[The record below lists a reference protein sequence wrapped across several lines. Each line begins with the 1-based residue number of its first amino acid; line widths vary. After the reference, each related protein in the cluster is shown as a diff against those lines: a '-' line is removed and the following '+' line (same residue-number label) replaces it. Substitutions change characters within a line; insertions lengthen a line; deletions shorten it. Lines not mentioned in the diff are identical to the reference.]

1 MPAISRLSREQF
13 PTGTLDSLKL
23 GAMRKEA
30 YIVPMPSPSGHTH
43 RLPAVEKGLEPDVT
57 AENAPLPG
65 PFRPEDTFFWGVA
78 TSGYQAEGGY
88 NGPGEPLNNWA
99 WAESRGEVV
108 PSGRTSDFWTL
119 AHEDFERCRDMGLN
133 AFRMSIEWSRVQP
146 TVVLCAEEGI
156 GSNEPSPPFDER
168 ALYSYAQRI
177 ADCRAHGLEP
187 MITLHHFVHPAWLG
201 MDAWLK
207 PETIDRFLVFVE
219 RTITY
224 LLRTLPHDFN
234 CAPPRWFITLNEP
247 NLQAFNH
254 YLYRIFPTGH
264 PIGTAPTVQ
273 CLAHLLEAHVR
284 SYRLIHDLYARSGVR
299 PMVSFNNYSSDL
311 YWSDTATL
319 DLLFAPSRK
328 VPRHTLREDLAERA
342 RDFDERFDSARLFPL
357 YGPRYFLG
365 QWIKKF
371 HHTVARRG
379 FTHPCWERLIALLYE
394 RAEVPL
400 DYIAFD
406 YYDPFIAHALR
417 WPTWHDFEMRD
428 RSFRDWVLESV
439 ASKWWDWRMLPEGLA
454 FFVKHLGRFGLPLLI
469 AENGMALR
477 RLPDNSPFKRRDNLA
492 RSQYLREHIRVVN
505 RLVERGQPLIGYLHW
520 SLFDNYEWGSF
531 APRFGLFSIDY
542 TVYPTRHAVDA
553 TGDNP
558 SATYA
563 AEIREARLQFAAAA
577 RRAGK
582 KPASPDGP
590 ASGATPATKITATR
604 ESNIS
609 RPDNVQ

>member
-1 MPAISRLSREQF
+1 MS
-13 PTGTLDSLKL
+13 
-23 GAMRKEA
+23 
-30 YIVPMPSPSGHTH
+30 SPSGYTH
-43 RLPAVEKGLEPDVT
+43 RLSSVENGREPDVT
-57 AENAPLPG
+57 AEGTRLPD
-65 PFRPEDTFFWGVA
+65 PFVTEDSFFWGVA

-99 WAESRGEVV
+99 WAESRGDVV

-146 TVVLCAEEGI
+146 TTVLGPTEGI
-156 GSNEPSPPFDER
+156 AADAEPPPFDER

-187 MITLHHFVHPAWLG
+187 IITLHHFVSPAWLG
-201 MDAWLK
+201 LDAWLK
-207 PETIDRFLVFVE
+207 PETVDRFLVFVE
-219 RTITY
+219 HTLKY
-224 LLRTLPHDFN
+224 LLRTLPQDFG
-234 CAPPRWFITLNEP
+234 CAPPRWFITINEP

-254 YLYRIFPTGH
+254 YLYRIFPSGN
-264 PIGTAPTVQ
+264 PVGLAPTTQ
-273 CLAHLLEAHVR
+273 CLAYLLEAHVR
-284 SYRLIHDLYARSGVR
+284 AHRLIHQIYAGSGIS

-311 YWSDTATL
+311 YWSDTAML

-328 VPRHTLREDLAERA
+328 VPRQMVRDDLVDRA
-342 RDFDERFDSARLFPL
+342 HAFDERFNAARLFPMH
-357 YGPRYFLG
+357 GPRYFLG
-365 QWIKKF
+365 QWIKNF

-379 FTHPCWERLIALLYE
+379 FNLPCWERLIALLYE
-394 RAEVPL
+394 RAEAPL

-417 WPTWHDFEMRD
+417 WPTWGDFDRRK

-439 ASKWWDWRMLPEGLA
+439 ASKWWDWHMLPEGLA
-454 FFVKHLGRFGLPLLI
+454 FFVKHLGRYGLPLLI

-477 RLPDNSPFKRRDNLA
+477 RLPDNRPFRRRDNLA
-492 RSQYLREHIRVVN
+492 RSQYLREHVRVVS

-531 APRFGLFSIDY
+531 APRFGLFSLDY
-542 TVYPTRHAVDA
+542 TVYPTRHSVDA

-558 SATYA
+558 SATYTH
-563 AEIREARLQFAAAA
+563 EIREARLQFAGMA

-582 KPASPDGP
+582 KSAMAHD
-590 ASGATPATKITATR
+590 AATSGAASASLTG

-609 RPDNVQ
+609 SPENVKQI

>member
-1 MPAISRLSREQF
+1 MSTPTRRLS
-13 PTGTLDSLKL
+13 SVK
-23 GAMRKEA
+23 
-30 YIVPMPSPSGHTH
+30 
-43 RLPAVEKGLEPDVT
+43 KGLEPDVSTET
-57 AENAPLPG
+57 ASLPG
-65 PFRPEDTFFWGVA
+65 PFRPDETFFWGVA

-99 WAESRGEVV
+99 WAESNGDVV
-108 PSGRTSDFWTL
+108 PTGRTSDFWTL
-119 AHEDFERCRDMGLN
+119 AHEDFGRCRDMGLN

-146 TVVLCAEEGI
+146 GTVLGPKEGLAAGAE
-156 GSNEPSPPFDER
+156 PPAFDER

-187 MITLHHFVHPAWLG
+187 IITLHHFVQPAWLG
-201 MDAWLK
+201 LDAWMK

-219 RTITY
+219 RTISY
-224 LLRTLPHDFN
+224 LLRVLPEDFG
-234 CAPPRWFITLNEP
+234 CAPPRWYITINEP
-247 NLQAFNH
+247 NLFALNH
-254 YLYRIFPTGH
+254 YTVRIFPSSG
-264 PIGTAPTVQ
+264 PLGIGPTAH
-273 CLAHLLEAHVR
+273 CLANLLEAHVR
-284 SYRLIHDLYARSGVR
+284 VYRLIHDLYAKSKIK
-299 PMVSFNNYSSDL
+299 PMVSFNNYASDL
-311 YWSDTATL
+311 YWNDTAMI

-328 VPRHTLREDLAERA
+328 VPRHMLLEDLTERA
-342 RDFDERFDSARLFPL
+342 HAFDARFNAARLFPMH
-357 YGPRYFLG
+357 GPRYFLG
-365 QWIKKF
+365 QWIKRF
-371 HHTVARRG
+371 HHFFAKRG
-379 FTHPCWERLIALLYE
+379 FQSHHWDRLIALLYE
-394 RAEVPL
+394 RSEVPL

-417 WPTWHDFEMRD
+417 WPTWGDFDTRK
-428 RSFRDWVLESV
+428 RSARDWILESV

-454 FFVKHLGRFGLPLLI
+454 FFTKHLGRYGLPLII

-477 RLPDNSPFKRRDNLA
+477 RLPDNSPFRRRDNLA
-492 RSQYLREHIRVVN
+492 RSQYLREHVRVVN

-531 APRFGLFSIDY
+531 APRFGLFSLDY

-582 KPASPDGP
+582 RPATAQEGSV
-590 ASGATPATKITATR
+590 SGATSATNITANR
-604 ESNIS
+604 ESNTS
-609 RPDNVQ
+609 LPDSV